1 MNLRT
6 KKSLTVNTK
15 IPRYP
20 NDGNGR
26 DTYITYSI
34 LKNSDYFPPGPPSS
48 VPPVHKSQ
56 DLSLSKPIKR
66 YHMDGKGRDYYVQ
79 YTINENTNKY
89 SGDVNIQNCLR
100 NSTTLPNEINVP
112 KGYSNFERRLINR
125 IFYGKCDGLKTRYMS
140 PKVVFAKKK
149 KDLEEDEKLREEEEE
164 RLRQEEE
171 ERLFKEKQEEEE
183 EKKKRNPYANDPPLT
198 QEKLSESVRK
208 IFLFNN
214 NFLCPNKKVNISW
227 H

>member
-6 KKSLTVNTK
+6 KKSLTINTK

-56 DLSLSKPIKR
+56 DLSLKKPIKK
-66 YHMDGKGRDYYVQ
+66 YYMDGLGRDYYVQ

-100 NSTTLPNEINVP
+100 NSTTLPNEINIP
-112 KGYSNFERRLINR
+112 KGYSKFEKRLINR
-125 IFYGKCDGLKTRYMS
+125 IFYGKCDGLNTRYMS

-149 KDLEEDEKLREEEEE
+149 KDLEEEEKLKEEEEE
-164 RLRQEEE
+164 RLR
-171 ERLFKEKQEEEE
+171 EEEE
-183 EKKKRNPYANDPPLT
+183 EKLWKEQKEKEEKKKKNPYANDPPLT

-214 NFLCPNKKVNISW
+214 NFFCSNKKVNESW

>member
-149 KDLEEDEKLREEEEE
+149 KDLEEEEKLREEEEE

-183 EKKKRNPYANDPPLT
+183 EKKKRNPYANDTPLT

>member
-6 KKSLTVNTK
+6 TKSLTVNTK

-149 KDLEEDEKLREEEEE
+149 KDLEEEEKLREEQEE
-164 RLRQEEE
+164 RLGQEEE

-183 EKKKRNPYANDPPLT
+183 EKKKEILM
-198 QEKLSESVRK
+198 LM
-208 IFLFNN
+208 IHL
-214 NFLCPNKKVNISW
+214 
-227 H
+227 

>member
-140 PKVVFAKKK
+140 PKVIFARKKSEI
-149 KDLEEDEKLREEEEE
+149 EEEERLKQEEEE
-164 RLRQEEE
+164 RLRREEE
-171 ERLFKEKQEEEE
+171 ERLFQQSQNDNDKKRKNAYLKEPLPTEDDLKESVKRIFLYNNKIIDENNKEK
-183 EKKKRNPYANDPPLT
+183 EKAWY
-198 QEKLSESVRK
+198 
-208 IFLFNN
+208 
-214 NFLCPNKKVNISW
+214 
-227 H
+227 

>member
-56 DLSLSKPIKR
+56 DLSLTKPIKR

-149 KDLEEDEKLREEEEE
+149 KDLEEEEKLREEEEE
-164 RLRQEEE
+164 RLREEEE

-214 NFLCPNKKVNISW
+214 NFLCPTKKVISW

>member
-6 KKSLTVNTK
+6 TKSLTVNTK

-26 DTYITYSI
+26 DTYITYAI
-34 LKNSDYFPPGPPSS
+34 LKNSDYHPPGPPSS

-56 DLSLSKPIKR
+56 DLSIRKPIKK
-66 YHMDGKGRDYYVQ
+66 YHMDGLGRDYYVQ

-89 SGDVNIQNCLR
+89 SGGVDIKDSLR
-100 NSTTLPNEINVP
+100 NSTTLPNEIKIP
-112 KGYSNFERRLINR
+112 KGYSNFEKKLINR

-149 KDLEEDEKLREEEEE
+149 KDLEEDEKL
-164 RLRQEEE
+164 
-171 ERLFKEKQEEEE
+171 KEEEE
-183 EKKKRNPYANDPPLT
+183 EKLRKEEEEKLWKEQKEKEEKKKKNPYANDPPLT
-198 QEKLSESVRK
+198 QEKLSESIRK

-214 NFLCPNKKVNISW
+214 NFFCPNKKVHESW

>member
-34 LKNSDYFPPGPPSS
+34 LKNSDYFPPGPSSS

-149 KDLEEDEKLREEEEE
+149 KDLEEEEKLREEEEE
-164 RLRQEEE
+164 RLREEEE

-183 EKKKRNPYANDPPLT
+183 EKKKRNPYANDPSLT

>member
-140 PKVVFAKKK
+140 PKVFFAKKK

>member
-1 MNLRT
+1 
-6 KKSLTVNTK
+6 
-15 IPRYP
+15 
-20 NDGNGR
+20 
-26 DTYITYSI
+26 
-34 LKNSDYFPPGPPSS
+34 
-48 VPPVHKSQ
+48 
-56 DLSLSKPIKR
+56 
-66 YHMDGKGRDYYVQ
+66 MDGKGRDYYVQ

-149 KDLEEDEKLREEEEE
+149 KDLEEEEKLREEEEE
-164 RLRQEEE
+164 RLREEEE